1 MLLGIKMGLGRIL
14 DALAIDF
21 RWRVAAALGGVGLLA
36 SDRGDA
42 AAGAWRRR
50 RLWGEGVRRDD
61 RVVRAAVTRLAVA
74 VGPDAVLSLV
84 GLLFVVCVLVVVGD
98 SVG

>member
-1 MLLGIKMGLGRIL
+1 MGPGRIL
-14 DALAIDF
+14 DTLAIDF
-21 RWRVAAALGGVGLLA
+21 RWRIAAALGGVGLLA
-36 SDRGDA
+36 SYRGDA

-61 RVVRAAVTRLAVA
+61 RVVSAAITRLAGA
-74 VGPDAVLSLV
+74 VGPDAVLALV
-84 GLLFVVCVLVVVGD
+84 RLFFAVCVLVVVGD